1 MIAVIFHNFT
11 RLLMLV
17 IVVDVVLSYF
27 MAPYHPVRRTLDRI
41 VQPMLRPIQRV
52 VKPVSGMDFSPVV
65 LVIAIGLIDQIV
77 NYLF

>member
-1 MIAVIFHNFT
+1 MIETIFHYFA

-17 IVVDVVLSYF
+17 VVVDVVLSYF

-52 VKPVSGMDFSPVV
+52 IKPVGGMDFSPVV
-65 LVIAIGLIDQIV
+65 LVIVIGLVDQIV

>member
-1 MIAVIFHNFT
+1 MIETIFHYFA

-17 IVVDVVLSYF
+17 VVVDVVLSYF

-52 VKPVSGMDFSPVV
+52 IKPVGGMDFSPVV
-65 LVIAIGLIDQIV
+65 LVIVIGLVDQIV
-77 NYLF
+77 NFLF

>member
-1 MIAVIFHNFT
+1 MIAVIFHYFT

>member
-52 VKPVSGMDFSPVV
+52 IKPVGGMDFSPVV

>member
-1 MIAVIFHNFT
+1 MIAVIFHYFA

-52 VKPVSGMDFSPVV
+52 VKPVGGMDFSPVV